1 MTSHANG
8 LGILQQVSSTRLVF
22 AWVGVEDE
30 AVHVEVS
37 LDVLVLV
44 IAPSSGHGSYRDPAA
59 AVILG
64 EVEGGKMLLPGSGL
78 GPVDGH
84 HVAKVPRDG
93 PPHLALVHDL
103 LLRANLEKQSRGEI
117 AFSVSPNPPTRRT
130 PRIDRARGTP
140 LLHIS

>member
-1 MTSHANG
+1 MSHDDVSG

-22 AWVGVEDE
+22 AGVGVEDE

-44 IAPSSGHGSYRDPAA
+44 IAPSSGHGPHTGPAA

-64 EVEGGKMLLPGSGL
+64 EVEGGEMLLPGSGL

-93 PPHLALVHDL
+93 PPHLALVHNFLLGADL
-103 LLRANLEKQSRGEI
+103 ESRADLRWRGI
-117 AFSVSPNPPTRRT
+117 AFSY
-130 PRIDRARGTP
+130 
-140 LLHIS
+140 

>member
-1 MTSHANG
+1 MINAIVHT
-8 LGILQQVSSTRLVF
+8 QKVSFTRLVF
-22 AWVGVEDE
+22 TGVGVEDE

-44 IAPSSGHGSYRDPAA
+44 IAPSSGHGSHSGPTA

-64 EVEGGKMLLPGSGL
+64 EVEGGEMLLPGSGL

-84 HVAKVPRDG
+84 HVAKVPCNG

-103 LLRANLEKQSRGEI
+103 LLGANLESKAKLRREEFQSLI
-117 AFSVSPNPPTRRT
+117 Y
-130 PRIDRARGTP
+130 
-140 LLHIS
+140 